1 MPTNRHRFV
10 LTETDELAGAL
21 ELAAHRWPEDADS
34 RSRLLR
40 RLVQAGG
47 HALNAEQEQARA
59 RRRQAVARTHG
70 QFRDVYGPDYLKR
83 LRDEWPA

>member
-1 MPTNRHRFV
+1 M
-10 LTETDELAGAL
+10 LTETDDLAEAL
-21 ELAAHRWPEDADS
+21 ELAARRWPQDAGS

-47 HALNAEQEQARA
+47 QALNADREQARA
-59 RRRQAVARTHG
+59 RRHQAVARTHG
-70 QFRDVYGPDYLKR
+70 QFRDVYGPEYLKQ

>member
-1 MPTNRHRFV
+1 V
-10 LTETDELAGAL
+10 LTETDELATAL
-21 ELAAHRWPEDADS
+21 ELAARRWPEDAHS

-40 RLVQAGG
+40 RLVHAGEE
-47 HALNAEQEQARA
+47 ALNEEHEQARE
-59 RRRQAVARTHG
+59 RRRKAVAHTHG